1 MKQPI
6 ISIKGGYSMP
16 KVTEVRKRINRLLE
30 QIERTTGQKPQPDAR
45 RASFRYA
52 WPAHATVEL
61 VDPDNSSEP
70 LFVTLGHIS
79 RDGLDFR
86 SSRKLQSDQKVLV
99 TLETDEGELQ
109 IPATVVHS
117 TESVVRFVVG
127 VKFDLQDSC
136 QADDK

>member
-1 MKQPI
+1 
-6 ISIKGGYSMP
+6 MP

-30 QIERTTGQKPQPDAR
+30 QIEHATGQKPQPDAR

-52 WPAHATVEL
+52 WPVRATIEL
-61 VDPDNSSEP
+61 VEADNSSEP
-70 LFVTLGHIS
+70 LFVTVGHIS
-79 RDGLDFR
+79 RDGSDFR
-86 SSRKLQSDQKVLV
+86 SSRKLQPDQKVLV
-99 TLETDEGELQ
+99 TLETDEGQLQ

-117 TESVVRFVVG
+117 TESVVKFVVG

>member
-1 MKQPI
+1 
-6 ISIKGGYSMP
+6 MP
-16 KVTEVRKRINRLLE
+16 KVTEVRKHINRLLE
-30 QIERTTGQKPQPDAR
+30 QIERSTNQKPQPDAR

-52 WPAHATVEL
+52 WPAQATVEP
-61 VDPDNSSEP
+61 VEPDNSSEP

-79 RDGLDFR
+79 RDALDFR
-86 SSRKLQSDQKVLV
+86 SSRRLQREQKVLL
-99 TLETDEGELQ
+99 TLETVEGKLQ

-136 QADDK
+136 QTDDK